1 MNKQEEQLK
10 EDLEVLKSIENNI
23 GQKLSS
29 VKEIENKIAKI
40 NENPVSKYKEFLK
53 GFDEEFETHTKNRI
67 KETPLLLTLFRDF
80 IQEIYRPSEIYKLS
94 IQAKKQ
100 ITEELNKNLNKQQ
113 KKLLEKWQYYENIM
127 SEDLVEQAFIYG
139 YSMCNQ
145 LKEESIKQ
153 YNYRNS
159 KITKN
164 K

>member
-40 NENPVSKYKEFLK
+40 NENPLSKYKEFLK

-94 IQAKKQ
+94 IKAKKQ

-113 KKLLEKWQYYENIM
+113 IKLLEKWQYYENIM

-145 LKEESIKQ
+145 IKQESIKQ
-153 YNYRNS
+153 YNY
-159 KITKN
+159 KKV
-164 K
+164 KLKE

>member
-40 NENPVSKYKEFLK
+40 NENPLSKYKEFLK

-145 LKEESIKQ
+145 IKQESIKQ
-153 YNYRNS
+153 YNY
-159 KITKN
+159 KKV
-164 K
+164 KLKE

>member
-113 KKLLEKWQYYENIM
+113 IKLLEKWQYYENIM